1 MNQAA
6 DSTESVPKDL
16 TAHTTGSI
24 INDLAS
30 DSIKSV
36 PKDIASDATNFI
48 KDLAGTGPVTKELLL
63 ILLVCYLILLIVLM
77 IEQINVD
84 NVFYSG
90 L

>member
-48 KDLAGTGPVTKELLL
+48 KDLAGTGPVTKELVADTAGMLF
-63 ILLVCYLILLIVLM
+63 
-77 IEQINVD
+77 NTFNSFND
-84 NVFYSG
+84 
-90 L
+90 